1 MKRLFYV
8 LRFSFFVFLISCGGN
23 GRTWQR
29 IQQSGALRV
38 GLDPTYPPF
47 ELLAADGYEG
57 IDIDLAQ
64 ALAADLGLTAE
75 FAPFSYDGLYDALAT
90 GQVDVLISALVV
102 EPDKSRDFA
111 YSEPYFNAGEVLILP
126 VDSPVAEMADLNGR
140 TLAVEL
146 GARGHVE
153 ATVWARR
160 LPDLTILPFDAPDGA
175 LTAVADGTAD
185 AAVMDAVSGRLFLK
199 TNPGLKI
206 ADEPV
211 TVEPYALVVRIA
223 DVVLLENLNAS
234 LEKMVGDGRVD
245 QIINHWIEN

>member
-1 MKRLFYV
+1 MKRLFYIFR
-8 LRFSFFVFLISCGGN
+8 LSFFVLLISCSSN

-29 IQQSGALRV
+29 IQQSGTLRV

-47 ELLAADGYEG
+47 AQLTADGYEG

-111 YSEPYFNAGEVLILP
+111 YSQPYFNAGELLILP
-126 VDSPVAEMADLNGR
+126 VDSPVTKMADLNGR

-160 LPDLTILPFDAPDGA
+160 LPDLTILPFDTPDGA
-175 LTAVADGTAD
+175 LTAVSDGTAD
-185 AAVMDAVSGRLFLK
+185 AAVIDAISGRLFLK
-199 TNPGLKI
+199 TNPHLKI
-206 ADEPV
+206 AGEPV
-211 TVEPYALVVRIA
+211 TVEPYALVVRTEDA
-223 DVVLLENLNAS
+223 VLLENLNAS
-234 LEKMVGDGRVD
+234 LEEMMGDGRFD
-245 QIINHWIEN
+245 QIIWSQFAK